1 MTAPDLT
8 DRVALVTGARRGLGR
23 EYALEL
29 ARLGA
34 TVVVNGTP
42 DSPGL
47 EDVVAEIEALGG
59 AAVASRRDIST
70 REGGQG
76 AVDDALDRFGCVD
89 VLVNNAGILRPGMFE
104 DLDDANV
111 EATLAV
117 HLKSL
122 FHVTQPALAAM
133 RDSGYGRIVN
143 TSSNTAF
150 GMAGLASYAAA
161 KAGVVGFT
169 RSLAMECAG
178 GDIRVN
184 AVMPNATTPAMANDP
199 IPGFEQDERFLQAFA
214 GVSHRYG
221 TDLVSPLVG
230 FLASE
235 ACTITGETFSAL
247 GGRYAR
253 VVWGV
258 TDGWL
263 SPPDAPVT
271 PADVAAHVDEIM
283 DASSLM
289 LPSCIQDEYVA
300 MAERLATTTAG
311 PAPA

>member
-1 MTAPDLT
+1 MSTPDLT

-42 DSPGL
+42 GSPGL

-59 AAVASRRDIST
+59 TALASRRDIST
-70 REGGQG
+70 RAGGDG
-76 AVDDALDRFGCVD
+76 AVADVLDRFGCVD
-89 VLVNNAGILRPGMFE
+89 ILVNNAGILRPGLFE
-104 DLDDANV
+104 DLDDDNI
-111 EATLAV
+111 ESTLAV

-169 RSLAMECAG
+169 RSLALECTT

-184 AVMPNATTPAMANDP
+184 GVMPNATTPAMANDP
-199 IPGFEQDERFLQAFA
+199 IPGFAEDTRFMDAFSA
-214 GVSHRYG
+214 VSHRYG

-230 FLASE
+230 FLAS
-235 ACTITGETFSAL
+235 ASCTVTGETFSAL

-258 TDGWL
+258 GDGWL
-263 SPPDAPVT
+263 SPADRPVS
-271 PADVAAHVDEIM
+271 PADVAAHIDEIM
-283 DASSLM
+283 DTSTLM
-289 LPSCIQDEYVA
+289 LPACIRDEYEA
-300 MAERLATTTAG
+300 MADRLGAGATSA
-311 PAPA
+311 